1 MAAHEAT
8 HMMKV
13 EAAAEYKAYEDYVI
27 QNLKDSSAYEDMIK
41 EYQDRIGSKDL
52 DLLHEEIVADSTE
65 TFLNDPDKFVE
76 FAKKDTPAARKLI
89 EVVTK
94 LIDKL
99 KETVKKLT
107 QNGKAAKLLQEDIDT
122 YEEAKD
128 LWYQGIE
135 SIMEKNAKEYAKKE
149 DVQNTT
155 DRFSMKDEEKD
166 NIFQKDTLSKSEW
179 AMFYSK
185 IGERKNR
192 YYFPKAADGN
202 YIMTI
207 NNKLVYTNGNW
218 ESPRIDRVIE
228 IDVDGVSE
236 IERSTYISYI
246 QEELIEYE
254 KNGQEV
260 SGDVI
265 DDIEEFDQNVCR
277 GKINIKEY
285 IQKNHAS
292 GKGQRATDTI
302 PIHGESGGAV
312 KEQSNRRRDKKI
324 YESERSGN
332 LKEKF
337 LLKEPVEETKEGN
350 EKDSSQAAVNKL
362 NGVRFST
369 KEPLGT
375 QIDNVL
381 SGADTNTTH
390 VYVGKTFKVL
400 KELGIKDM
408 PMLITSEH
416 VYSIIKTEEQ
426 AREEGKYKK
435 KTNYHGLGKNQFLN
449 TIERLQDPAF
459 IIKSNT
465 DDADTRIV
473 LVTNA
478 MDNEGHY
485 IVGAI
490 QPNGYGTIENKKR
503 LANIIL
509 SIYGKKNLSHYI
521 QKAYQEDR
529 IIKINPERKS
539 TPRVQFPNGIFN
551 QDYIDNLAHYKTIV
565 NNNISKNIKNDTK
578 KLKSETNADSAAN
591 KNIRNELKDTSGN
604 ALFSSK
610 EDDFAWMEDILKE
623 EPYIK
628 ETASILQEG
637 TEALQ
642 KAKKAPD
649 SAAVRKISKSHNSSN
664 FTKT

>member
-1 MAAHEAT
+1 M
-8 HMMKV
+8 
-13 EAAAEYKAYEDYVI
+13 
-27 QNLKDSSAYEDMIK
+27 
-41 EYQDRIGSKDL
+41 
-52 DLLHEEIVADSTE
+52 
-65 TFLNDPDKFVE
+65 
-76 FAKKDTPAARKLI
+76 
-89 EVVTK
+89 VTK

-107 QNGKAAKLLQEDIDT
+107 PNGKAAKLLQEDIDT

-128 LWYQGIE
+128 LWYRGIE
-135 SIMEKNAKEYAKKE
+135 SIMEKNAKEDVKKE
-149 DVQNTT
+149 DVQNDNDTN
-155 DRFSMKDEEKD
+155 RFSMKEKD

-228 IDVDGVSE
+228 IDVDGVSG

-312 KEQSNRRRDKKI
+312 KEQSNRRRDKRI
-324 YESERSGN
+324 HESERSGD

-337 LLKEPVEETKEGN
+337 SLKEPVEETKEGN

-362 NGVRFST
+362 DGVRFST
-369 KEPLGT
+369 KDLNNPEYYTYDNLISLPDM
-375 QIDNVL
+375 QIENSKMDIV
-381 SGADTNTTH
+381 SKE
-390 VYVGKTFKVL
+390 KTRTDIVNKAM
-400 KELGIKDM
+400 ENIE
-408 PMLITSEH
+408 IS
-416 VYSIIKTEEQ
+416 
-426 AREEGKYKK
+426 KYGRRDGNKC
-435 KTNYHGLGKNQFLN
+435 F
-449 TIERLQDPAF
+449 
-459 IIKSNT
+459 
-465 DDADTRIV
+465 
-473 LVTNA
+473 
-478 MDNEGHY
+478 
-485 IVGAI
+485 
-490 QPNGYGTIENKKR
+490 IENKYLGDIMITKGSIRHTLTKTNENRVIAALNIAKYLPESIVINQADGKR
-503 LANIIL
+503 NKADKSYVLLGVMMDGTNQYIL
-509 SIYGKKNLSHYI
+509 RTTLNAYNNGYEVAESKVLYAVAPKKSQLVSFNQGLGNKSVPHTDSYRLSVKDLLDVVKNY
-521 QKAYQEDR
+521 
-529 IIKINPERKS
+529 
-539 TPRVQFPNGIFN
+539 FPNELPMDVLN
-551 QDYIDNLAHYKTIV
+551 YIGLQRGDGSIEGLRY
-565 NNNISKNIKNDTK
+565 SLKNEEGSS
-578 KLKSETNADSAAN
+578 LYA
-591 KNIRNELKDTSGN
+591 
-604 ALFSSK
+604 SK

-623 EPYIK
+623 EPDIK

-637 TEALQ
+637 TEALR

-649 SAAVRKISKSHNSSN
+649 AAEVRKISRSILEDIGSQYDLDTFSDNLEKVFSYMQSEDNVSYDDMVRVMTEVAWHE
-664 FTKT
+664 FVVARREKDPVDIAYREKKK

>member
-65 TFLNDPDKFVE
+65 TFLSDPDKFVE

-107 QNGKAAKLLQEDIDT
+107 PNGKAAKLLQEDIDT

-135 SIMEKNAKEYAKKE
+135 SIMEKNAKEDAKKE

-185 IGERKNR
+185 IGEKKNR

-202 YIMTI
+202 DIMTI

-218 ESPRIDRVIE
+218 ERPRIDRVIE
-228 IDVDGVSE
+228 IDVDGVSG

-260 SGDVI
+260 FE
-265 DDIEEFDQNVCR
+265 DILEH
-277 GKINIKEY
+277 GKARMEALCGGQVDIKEY
-285 IQKNHAS
+285 YAS
-292 GKGQRATDTI
+292 NSRASSRKRAGLSVQLYDENNKISRNKAGRATADRI
-302 PIHGESGGAV
+302 S
-312 KEQSNRRRDKKI
+312 
-324 YESERSGN
+324 ESERSGD

-337 LLKEPVEETKEGN
+337 SLKEPVEETKEGN

-449 TIERLQDPAF
+449 TIERLQDSAF

-465 DDADTRIV
+465 DDTDARIV
-473 LVTNA
+473 LVTNV
-478 MDNEGHY
+478 MDNESHY

-490 QPNGYGTIENKKR
+490 QPNGYGNIDNTR
-503 LANIIL
+503 RQANIIL
-509 SIYGKKNLSHYI
+509 SIYGKKI
-521 QKAYQEDR
+521 
-529 IIKINPERKS
+529 
-539 TPRVQFPNGIFN
+539 
-551 QDYIDNLAHYKTIV
+551 
-565 NNNISKNIKNDTK
+565 
-578 KLKSETNADSAAN
+578 
-591 KNIRNELKDTSGN
+591 
-604 ALFSSK
+604 
-610 EDDFAWMEDILKE
+610 
-623 EPYIK
+623 
-628 ETASILQEG
+628 
-637 TEALQ
+637 
-642 KAKKAPD
+642 
-649 SAAVRKISKSHNSSN
+649 
-664 FTKT
+664 